1 MFCSN
6 FRTGVKGMK
15 KGHTL
20 RMALLVGLLSLASCD
35 GGADPKKL
43 ADSHG
48 KTKPFDQLIADS
60 NCMACHLPHNQ
71 MGVPSW
77 EDVVKRYRDVDKN
90 AAEAQLRE
98 KIAHGGSGAW
108 GRMDMPPYQELSE
121 AELEVIVHGL
131 LERDGEKANRSVG
144 AQKK

>member
-1 MFCSN
+1 
-6 FRTGVKGMK
+6 MK
-15 KGHTL
+15 KGDTL
-20 RMALLVGLLSLASCD
+20 RIALLVGLLSLASCD
-35 GGADPKKL
+35 GGAAPKKL
-43 ADSHG
+43 ADSPG

-77 EDVVKRYRDVDKN
+77 EDVVKRYRDVDKT

-108 GRMDMPPYQELSE
+108 GRMDMPPYPELNE
-121 AELEVIVHGL
+121 AELGVIVHGL
-131 LERDGEKANRSVG
+131 LERDGEKANRS
-144 AQKK
+144 ADAKKK